1 MLQKLHVKL
10 VDKHFEMSQSEE
22 ANVKNYFV
30 HSLKDCI
37 VIISTSFPKV
47 NVVLKALHQ

>member
-1 MLQKLHVKL
+1 MLQNLHVKL

-22 ANVKNYFV
+22 KNVKNYLV

-37 VIISTSFPKV
+37 VIISTSFPKAN
-47 NVVLKALHQ
+47 NVLTALHQ